1 MVMTRQLGGRRDR
14 EVDREFFLNI
24 QLFGRFQ
31 DFLFVIYV
39 FLHLWRRR
47 ATKEID
53 MPRRVP
59 PPRDQGKLATVARA
73 APKSAI
79 EKSAY
84 MTRDAVRR
92 LKKAKK
98 AAKSILVS
106 GGTLADAAQ
115 AAQAY
120 GTPAEGD
127 NSDASDTGDDDELSE
142 QVHDSLQLAM
152 APGAEDEDDDEEQDP
167 RGAAAG
173 SSQSKS
179 GPSADGDGGG
189 AVMIT

>member
-1 MVMTRQLGGRRDR
+1 MTRQLGGRRDR

-120 GTPAEGD
+120 ERQQKGTTRMRRTRA
-127 NSDASDTGDDDELSE
+127 T
-142 QVHDSLQLAM
+142 M
-152 APGAEDEDDDEEQDP
+152 T
-167 RGAAAG
+167 
-173 SSQSKS
+173 SSQSRF
-179 GPSADGDGGG
+179 
-189 AVMIT
+189 MIRYSWRWREERRTRTMMRSRIQEVPLPAARRARVVLQLMATEVVP

>member
-1 MVMTRQLGGRRDR
+1 
-14 EVDREFFLNI
+14 
-24 QLFGRFQ
+24 
-31 DFLFVIYV
+31 
-39 FLHLWRRR
+39 
-47 ATKEID
+47 

-59 PPRDQGKLATVARA
+59 PPRDQGALASVARA

-92 LKKAKK
+92 LKMAKK
-98 AAKSILVS
+98 AAKSILAS

-127 NSDASDTGDDDELSE
+127 NSDASDTGEDDELAE
-142 QVHDSLQLAM
+142 QVSDALQLATTTR
-152 APGAEDEDDDEEQDP
+152 GAEEQEDEEEQYDAP
-167 RGAAAG
+167 PSSRAGAASSG
-173 SSQSKS
+173 SGS
-179 GPSADGDGGG
+179 GGSGGDGDGG
-189 AVMIT
+189 AVMVT

>member
-1 MVMTRQLGGRRDR
+1 
-14 EVDREFFLNI
+14 
-24 QLFGRFQ
+24 
-31 DFLFVIYV
+31 
-39 FLHLWRRR
+39 
-47 ATKEID
+47 

-84 MTRDAVRR
+84 MARDAVRR

-98 AAKSILVS
+98 AAKSILAN
-106 GGTLADAAQ
+106 GGTLADAAE

-120 GTPAEGD
+120 GTPVEGE

-142 QVHDSLQLAM
+142 QVQDALQLATTR
-152 APGAEDEDDDEEQDP
+152 GAEEDDDDEDP
-167 RGAAAG
+167 GRR
-173 SSQSKS
+173 SSSSKT
-179 GPSADGDGGG
+179 GPSADGNGG